1 MQKPMPVAIELPP
14 ALILALG
21 RAAREAGMSATDYV
35 AAVLAAALGRTPQR
49 PLGPA
54 DIVRQAVLA
63 SVDWLDLQHRLRRTG
78 YVLRRDEAGNLM
90 LHDWPF
96 NRPLLPMADLGHSMA
111 ALLLQFQA
119 PFPAEV
125 FTAPAAQPAARPQRA
140 A

>member
-1 MQKPMPVAIELPP
+1 MQKPIPVAIELPP
-14 ALILALG
+14 ALLLALG
-21 RAAREAGMSATDYV
+21 RVAREAGLSATEYV
-35 AAVLAAALGRTPQR
+35 AAVLASALVRTPRR

-54 DIVRQAVLA
+54 EIVRQAVLA

-90 LHDWPF
+90 LHDWPL
-96 NRPLLPMADLGHSMA
+96 NRPLLPMAELGHSMA
-111 ALLLQFQA
+111 DLMLQFHA

-125 FTAPAAQPAARPQRA
+125 LAATAALPVARPQRA